1 MPLLSA
7 PPIAP
12 WNLLWLLLPL
22 LVVYV
27 VLVRTRVGNHRRLLG
42 GVLRGAVQ
50 LSLVGYLLAPLFEVD
65 DAPLVALVRAL
76 ICALAAFFSLGVLG
90 KGPGLGIWPLAV
102 VAILPVVIGLTLFGL
117 GLVVSDVNLFEARY
131 AITLAGM
138 LAGNAMNA
146 TALAGERFLDGLRS
160 RRAEVEMRL
169 LLGASG
175 RHATS
180 PLVADGIRA
189 AITPSINGL
198 YAVGLVSFPGM
209 MTGQMMAGED
219 PLPAAFYQMM
229 IMALWTAAACLA
241 PRLFLHLLQGRL
253 LKDHRVQEDAPVH
266 GTAFDVSA
274 SPLAVTQ
281 PLVFDER
288 PPESLTRGFIDQPR
302 E

>member
-1 MPLLSA
+1 
-7 PPIAP
+7 
-12 WNLLWLLLPL
+12 
-22 LVVYV
+22 
-27 VLVRTRVGNHRRLLG
+27 
-42 GVLRGAVQ
+42 
-50 LSLVGYLLAPLFEVD
+50 
-65 DAPLVALVRAL
+65 
-76 ICALAAFFSLGVLG
+76 
-90 KGPGLGIWPLAV
+90 
-102 VAILPVVIGLTLFGL
+102 
-117 GLVVSDVNLFEARY
+117 
-131 AITLAGM
+131 
-138 LAGNAMNA
+138 
-146 TALAGERFLDGLRS
+146 
-160 RRAEVEMRL
+160 MRL

-189 AITPSINGL
+189 AMTPSINGL

-253 LKDHRVQEDAPVH
+253 LKDHRVQEDAPVQ
-266 GTAFDVSA
+266 GTVFEVSA
-274 SPLAVTQ
+274 SSLAVTR
-281 PLVFDER
+281 PPVFEER